1 MSARAVIETVLRLS
15 IVLST
20 SGPIKAQEPKAPEAA
35 KVTASKSVAGQETPA
50 QAVAQL
56 VEQLKRHPVQPKAA
70 PDRVGLYMMDVRNG
84 EVTLIADHP
93 AAGLTQCG
101 SPLWSHNGRRILF
114 DATPGTEWRLTHL
127 ESIDLGDGQPKVTD
141 LGTGNCPTFSP
152 ADDRIA
158 FLSNADGAQ
167 NGVWLMNADGSE
179 RRLLGDYGKPMWSP
193 DGRQLM
199 IMSYAIPPQVTL
211 MDAYSDKSG
220 VLRLPDR
227 QIYSHPSWAG
237 EGTIVAVIGTTEGDA
252 VALIDVSD
260 PPQAKVK
267 EVLWRKENGPHV
279 EPSYPIYSATT
290 RRCIFVGNEAKG
302 KALYSVQPS
311 KPGPA
316 KRLGAEGYDT
326 VISSLTY
333 SPDGRYIL

>member
-1 MSARAVIETVLRLS
+1 M
-15 IVLST
+15 
-20 SGPIKAQEPKAPEAA
+20 G
-35 KVTASKSVAGQETPA
+35 
-50 QAVAQL
+50 
-56 VEQLKRHPVQPKAA
+56 
-70 PDRVGLYMMDVRNG
+70 N
-84 EVTLIADHP
+84 
-93 AAGLTQCG
+93 
-101 SPLWSHNGRRILF
+101 
-114 DATPGTEWRLTHL
+114 
-127 ESIDLGDGQPKVTD
+127 GQPKVTD

-158 FLSNADGAQ
+158 FLSNADGVET
-167 NGVWLMNADGSE
+167 GVWLMNADGSE

-211 MDAYSDKSG
+211 MDANSDKSG

-267 EVLWRKENGPHV
+267 EVLWRKENGPRV

-326 VISSLTY
+326 LISKPHLFARRPVHPLLRPRPSAGARGTRARESRPCQSGLGRDRPRESCASGQAVSGTPLRQGGIAGASLMGRFWH
-333 SPDGRYIL
+333 DGRFPCHSDSLAPETIRGRRFGVYGLMVLIAGSGFIICIWK